1 MSGVLLSS
9 VTKKYGDVTAL
20 HALDLEIREGE
31 FLTLL
36 GPSGCGKTT
45 TLRLVAGFIQPTS
58 GTIFL
63 GDDDITAVAPQHRR
77 IGMVFQDY
85 ALFPHMTVRENI
97 AFGLQERRY
106 EKHRIPQRVDELLDL
121 IRLPDMGDRYPSEV
135 SGGQQQRIA
144 VARAVAFPPRVLL
157 MDEPLGALDLKLREA
172 MQIEV
177 RRIQQEL
184 SITTIYVTHDQTEA
198 MNMSD
203 RIAVM
208 NEGVIEQLGT
218 AEEIYRRP
226 ASRFVADFV
235 GQINLLAA
243 RVVGDEGDGVV
254 VEAAGAVI
262 RASKHDGTGRD
273 GDGID
278 RHTPGAL
285 QGDDGRSGAVG
296 DEHAR
301 RAHRGPHLRREPP
314 PRARGPRRRHAR
326 GAGGAPA
333 GSAGRGRLRDP
344 ARVEARR
351 HDRADALRA
360 PLPRLR
366 TRAAFTNPP
375 GADSVARRAPEG
387 GAPWMARHS
396 AAKTVRSASAADLV
410 RNAG

>member
-97 AFGLQERRY
+97 AFGLEERRY

-184 SITTIYVTHDQTEA
+184 SITTVYVTHDQTEA

-254 VEAAGAVI
+254 VEAAGAAI
-262 RASKHDGTGRD
+262 RASKHDGVGRD
-273 GDGID
+273 GEVSIGIRPELFKAVTGEAVPSGMNTLDGRIAGRTFAGNLLHVYVD
-278 RHTPGAL
+278 L
-285 QGDDGRSGAVG
+285 DDGTRVVL
-296 DEHAR
+296 EAR
-301 RAHRGPHLRREPP
+301 PQDPLGED
-314 PRARGPRRRHAR
+314 
-326 GAGGAPA
+326 
-333 GSAGRGRLRDP
+333 GSAIRLGWKPDDTI
-344 ARVEARR
+344 V
-351 HDRADALRA
+351 L
-360 PLPRLR
+360 
-366 TRAAFTNPP
+366 TR
-375 GADSVARRAPEG
+375 
-387 GAPWMARHS
+387 
-396 AAKTVRSASAADLV
+396 
-410 RNAG
+410 

>member
-1 MSGVLLSS
+1 MAGVLLSE
-9 VTKKYGDVTAL
+9 VTKNYGDVAAL

-58 GTIFL
+58 GTIYL
-63 GDDDITAVAPQHRR
+63 GDDDITAVAPQHRK

-97 AFGLQERRY
+97 AFGLEERRY
-106 EKHRIPQRVDELLDL
+106 EKRRISERVDELLDL

-172 MQIEV
+172 MQIEI
-177 RRIQQEL
+177 RRIQREL
-184 SITTIYVTHDQTEA
+184 SITTVYVTHDQTEA

-208 NEGVIEQLGT
+208 NEGVIEQLGA

-235 GQINLLAA
+235 GQINLLAG
-243 RVVGDEGDGVV
+243 RVVGEEGENVV
-254 VEAAGAVI
+254 VDAAGVRV
-262 RASKHDGTGRD
+262 RASKRD
-273 GDGID
+273 GVRTNSEVSIGIRPELFKAVTND
-278 RHTPGAL
+278 DVPPGLNAL
-285 QGDDGRSGAVG
+285 EGRIAGRTFAGNLLHVYVDIEG
-296 DEHAR
+296 GTRVVLEAR
-301 RAHRGPHLRREPP
+301 PQDPLGED
-314 PRARGPRRRHAR
+314 
-326 GAGGAPA
+326 
-333 GSAGRGRLRDP
+333 GSAIRLGWRP
-344 ARVEARR
+344 ADTIV
-351 HDRADALRA
+351 L
-360 PLPRLR
+360 
-366 TRAAFTNPP
+366 TR
-375 GADSVARRAPEG
+375 
-387 GAPWMARHS
+387 
-396 AAKTVRSASAADLV
+396 
-410 RNAG
+410 

>member
-1 MSGVLLSS
+1 MSGVLLSA

-45 TLRLVAGFIQPTS
+45 TLRLIAGFIQPTS

-63 GDDDITAVAPQHRR
+63 GDDDITAVAPQHRK

-97 AFGLQERRY
+97 AFGLEERRY
-106 EKHRIPQRVDELLDL
+106 EKHRIPERVDELLEL

-177 RRIQQEL
+177 RRIQREL
-184 SITTIYVTHDQTEA
+184 SITTVYVTHDQTEA

-208 NEGVIEQLGT
+208 NDGRHRAARDGRGDI
-218 AEEIYRRP
+218 RP
-226 ASRFVADFV
+226 A
-235 GQINLLAA
+235 
-243 RVVGDEGDGVV
+243 RVTLRRGF
-254 VEAAGAVI
+254 
-262 RASKHDGTGRD
+262 
-273 GDGID
+273 
-278 RHTPGAL
+278 
-285 QGDDGRSGAVG
+285 
-296 DEHAR
+296 R
-301 RAHRGPHLRREPP
+301 RADQPACRT
-314 PRARGPRRRHAR
+314 
-326 GAGGAPA
+326 GG
-333 GSAGRGRLRDP
+333 GRGRRVGGGRRRGSPDTG
-344 ARVEARR
+344 VEAGCGC
-351 HDRADALRA
+351 AGT
-360 PLPRLR
+360 PRC
-366 TRAAFTNPP
+366 
-375 GADSVARRAPEG
+375 
-387 GAPWMARHS
+387 
-396 AAKTVRSASAADLV
+396 RSASG
-410 RNAG
+410 RSCSRPR

>member
-1 MSGVLLSS
+1 MSGVFLSA

-58 GTIFL
+58 GAIYL
-63 GDDDITAVAPQHRR
+63 GDDDITAVAPQHRK

-97 AFGLQERRY
+97 AFGLEERRY
-106 EKHRIPQRVDELLDL
+106 EKRRIPERVDELLDL

-177 RRIQQEL
+177 RRIQREL
-184 SITTIYVTHDQTEA
+184 SITTVYVTHDQTEA

-208 NEGVIEQLGT
+208 NQGVIEQLGT
-218 AEEIYRRP
+218 AEEIYNRP

-235 GQINLLAA
+235 GQINLLAG
-243 RVVGDEGDGVV
+243 RVVGEDGEWVV
-254 VEAAGAVI
+254 ADAAGARVRAAKHGSVPRGTEISLGI
-262 RASKHDGTGRD
+262 RPELFEAMPGDVVPAAGLNTLDGRIAGRTFAGNLLHVYVDIGDGTRLVLEGRPQDPLGED
-273 GDGID
+273 GARI
-278 RHTPGAL
+278 RLAWRP
-285 QGDDGRSGAVG
+285 DDTIV
-296 DEHAR
+296 
-301 RAHRGPHLRREPP
+301 L
-314 PRARGPRRRHAR
+314 
-326 GAGGAPA
+326 
-333 GSAGRGRLRDP
+333 
-344 ARVEARR
+344 
-351 HDRADALRA
+351 
-360 PLPRLR
+360 
-366 TRAAFTNPP
+366 TR
-375 GADSVARRAPEG
+375 
-387 GAPWMARHS
+387 
-396 AAKTVRSASAADLV
+396 
-410 RNAG
+410 

>member
-1 MSGVLLSS
+1 MSRVLLSE

-45 TLRLVAGFIQPTS
+45 TLRLIAGFIQPTS

-63 GDDDITAVAPQHRR
+63 GEDDITAVAPQHRK

-106 EKHRIPQRVDELLDL
+106 EKHRIPERVDELLEL
-121 IRLPDMGDRYPSEV
+121 IRLPDMGDRYPAEV

-177 RRIQQEL
+177 RRIQREL
-184 SITTIYVTHDQTEA
+184 SITTVYVTHDQTEA

-203 RIAVM
+203 RIVVM

-218 AEEIYRRP
+218 AEEIYGRP
-226 ASRFVADFV
+226 ASRFVAGFV
-235 GQINLLAA
+235 GQINLLSG
-243 RVVGDEGDGVV
+243 RVVGEEGDSVV
-254 VEAAGAVI
+254 VDAAGVRI
-262 RASKHDGTGRD
+262 RAAKQDAVRRDAEVSIGIRPELFRAMTD
-273 GDGID
+273 GD
-278 RHTPGAL
+278 TPSGMNVL
-285 QGDDGRSGAVG
+285 DGRI
-296 DEHAR
+296 
-301 RAHRGPHLRREPP
+301 
-314 PRARGPRRRHAR
+314 
-326 GAGGAPA
+326 
-333 GSAGRGRLRDP
+333 AGRTFAGNLLHVFVDIDDDTRL
-344 ARVEARR
+344 VLEARPQ
-351 HDRADALRA
+351 DYIAEDGS
-360 PLPRLR
+360 PIRLGWR
-366 TRAAFTNPP
+366 PDDTIVLTR
-375 GADSVARRAPEG
+375 
-387 GAPWMARHS
+387 
-396 AAKTVRSASAADLV
+396 
-410 RNAG
+410 

>member
-1 MSGVLLSS
+1 MSGVFLSR

-45 TLRLVAGFIQPTS
+45 TLRLIAGFIQPTS
-58 GTIFL
+58 GTIYL
-63 GDDDITAVAPQHRR
+63 GDDDITAVAPQHRK

-97 AFGLQERRY
+97 AFGLEERRY

-177 RRIQQEL
+177 RRIQREL
-184 SITTIYVTHDQTEA
+184 SITTVYVTHDQTEA

-203 RIAVM
+203 RIVVM

-218 AEEIYRRP
+218 AEEIYGRP
-226 ASRFVADFV
+226 ASRFVAGFV
-235 GQINLLAA
+235 GQINLLSG
-243 RVVGDEGDGVV
+243 RVVGEEGEWMVV
-254 VEAAGAVI
+254 DAAGARI
-262 RASKHDGTGRD
+262 RASKRAGVRRDTEVSIGIRPELFKAMTNDAASPGMNALEGRIAGRTFAGNLLHVHVDLDDGTRVVLEVRPQDLLGED
-273 GDGID
+273 GTAIRLGW
-278 RHTPGAL
+278 RP
-285 QGDDGRSGAVG
+285 DDTIV
-296 DEHAR
+296 
-301 RAHRGPHLRREPP
+301 L
-314 PRARGPRRRHAR
+314 
-326 GAGGAPA
+326 
-333 GSAGRGRLRDP
+333 
-344 ARVEARR
+344 
-351 HDRADALRA
+351 
-360 PLPRLR
+360 
-366 TRAAFTNPP
+366 TR
-375 GADSVARRAPEG
+375 
-387 GAPWMARHS
+387 
-396 AAKTVRSASAADLV
+396 
-410 RNAG
+410 

>member
-1 MSGVLLSS
+1 MMLAGFETPTAGAIRIDGRS
-9 VTKKYGDVTAL
+9 V
-20 HALDLEIREGE
+20 HALPPRKRG
-31 FLTLL
+31 
-36 GPSGCGKTT
+36 
-45 TLRLVAGFIQPTS
+45 
-58 GTIFL
+58 
-63 GDDDITAVAPQHRR
+63 

-97 AFGLQERRY
+97 AFGLEERRY
-106 EKHRIPQRVDELLDL
+106 EKHRIPQRVDELLEL

-235 GQINLLAA
+235 GQINLLSA

-273 GDGID
+273 GEVSIGIRPELFQAVTDEAVPSGMNTLDGRIAGRTFAGNLLHVYVD
-278 RHTPGAL
+278 L
-285 QGDDGRSGAVG
+285 DDGTRVVLEARPQDPVG
-296 DEHAR
+296 ED
-301 RAHRGPHLRREPP
+301 
-314 PRARGPRRRHAR
+314 
-326 GAGGAPA
+326 
-333 GSAGRGRLRDP
+333 GSAIRLGWKPDDTI
-344 ARVEARR
+344 V
-351 HDRADALRA
+351 L
-360 PLPRLR
+360 
-366 TRAAFTNPP
+366 TR
-375 GADSVARRAPEG
+375 
-387 GAPWMARHS
+387 
-396 AAKTVRSASAADLV
+396 
-410 RNAG
+410 